1 MFRSFFVGA
10 ALAASAL
17 TASAAATV
25 LTFEDLPPP
34 DGFFDATLYHGFDLS
49 NALTG
54 NAGTNYWALGT
65 PDYPSFGTTNASVDG
80 PAGAFSAFAITA
92 PTLFTFTAATFTGG
106 GQDIYVVAVDKN
118 DNKIAFGTFNPDTL
132 VGAPSFNLL
141 ADGMEVSPTGA
152 RLVNFVNT
160 NFLNTQLK
168 SIAFYGE
175 ANTFAVDNIVLTP
188 VPEANAFALT
198 AVGLGVLGLMSRRR
212 KQAGSAAA

>member
-34 DGFFDATLYHGFDLS
+34 DGFFDSTLYHGFDLS

-54 NAGTNYWALGT
+54 NAGTIYWALGT
-65 PDYPSFGTTNASVDG
+65 SDYPSFGNMNASVTG
-80 PAGAFSAFAITA
+80 PVGAFSAFTITA
-92 PTLFTFTAATFTGG
+92 PVLFTFTAATFTGG
-106 GQDIYVVAVDKN
+106 GQDIYVVGIDKN
-118 DNKIAFGTFNPDTL
+118 DNKFAFGTFNPDTL

-141 ADGMEVSPTGA
+141 ADGMTVSPTGA
-152 RLVNFVNT
+152 NLVNFVNT

-175 ANTFAVDNIVLTP
+175 ADTFAVDNIVLTP

>member
-65 PDYPSFGTTNASVDG
+65 SDYPSFGTTNASVDG

-92 PTLFTFTAATFTGG
+92 PM
-106 GQDIYVVAVDKN
+106 
-118 DNKIAFGTFNPDTL
+118 P
-132 VGAPSFNLL
+132 
-141 ADGMEVSPTGA
+141 
-152 RLVNFVNT
+152 
-160 NFLNTQLK
+160 
-168 SIAFYGE
+168 
-175 ANTFAVDNIVLTP
+175 
-188 VPEANAFALT
+188 ALT
-198 AVGLGVLGLMSRRR
+198 RTRRGPCGSATGHGLTARTATPGCGAIAVGRSSAPP
-212 KQAGSAAA
+212 AGPASER